1 MAGFRLATLGALFG
15 LLALMPGT
23 MAAEKEGN
31 KSKVR
36 KPDRPARIVP
46 LGQMVKL
53 TFALKGSPVP
63 GITVYCATETYS
75 AQLNFDGKDGY
86 VNIDVSGRLMKSKS
100 GKYLLMTYQAMVDF
114 ENGDGS
120 GHASSSGSV
129 LVRIG
134 SEAKLLQLAG
144 KDLTVRTQAVE
155 PF

>member
-1 MAGFRLATLGALFG
+1 MAGSRLATLGVMIG
-15 LLALMPGT
+15 LLALMPGA
-23 MAAEKEGN
+23 MAAEKNGKKN
-31 KSKVR
+31 PVR
-36 KPDRPARIVP
+36 KPDRPAKIVP

-63 GITVYCATETYS
+63 GITVYCATDAYS
-75 AQLNFDGKDGY
+75 AQLKFDGKEGY
-86 VNIDVSGRLMKSKS
+86 VNIDVSGNLMKSKD
-100 GKYLLMTYQAMVDF
+100 GKHLLMTYQAMVDF
-114 ENGDGS
+114 ENADGS

-144 KDLTVRTQAVE
+144 KDLAVRTQAVE